1 MDFSDEMLNKAKARV
16 KSDNVNFVKFDINE
30 KWDFT
35 KNKFDLVTCSLILEH
50 IKDINFIFKQ
60 ANKVMKAGG
69 IFYIGELHPFKQ
81 YRGSKARFKT
91 DKGTVVLDCFVHNI
105 SDFFDSAK
113 KNNFECID
121 IKEWFDDNSEV
132 PRLLTMVF
140 KK

>member
-1 MDFSDEMLNKAKARV
+1 MDFSEKMINKAKE
-16 KSDNVNFVKFDINE
+16 KIQSGNVSFVKFDIKE
-30 KWDFT
+30 KWDFA
-35 KNKFDLVTCSLILEH
+35 NYKFDLVTCSLILEH
-50 IKDINFIFKQ
+50 IEDINFIFQQ
-60 ANKVMKAGG
+60 ASDAMKKGG
-69 IFYIGELHPFKQ
+69 LFYIGELHPFKQ
-81 YRGSKARFKT
+81 YLGSKARFET
-91 DKGTVVLDCFVHNI
+91 DNENVVLDCFVHNI